1 MTGKVVPLPD
11 RRGRYPILTV
21 KATFAPVDCPLLG
34 EQFDIITESL
44 RPISADRDWPL
55 YGDEYGRMK
64 FGNYQKRTFDLHSL
78 Q

>member
-1 MTGKVVPLPD
+1 MAAIRNYFQYEMNSHNRPLPD

-44 RPISADRDWPL
+44 GP
-55 YGDEYGRMK
+55 
-64 FGNYQKRTFDLHSL
+64 
-78 Q
+78 

>member
-1 MTGKVVPLPD
+1 LTPDQTLTGKVRPLPD

-44 RPISADRDWPL
+44 RP
-55 YGDEYGRMK
+55 
-64 FGNYQKRTFDLHSL
+64 
-78 Q
+78 